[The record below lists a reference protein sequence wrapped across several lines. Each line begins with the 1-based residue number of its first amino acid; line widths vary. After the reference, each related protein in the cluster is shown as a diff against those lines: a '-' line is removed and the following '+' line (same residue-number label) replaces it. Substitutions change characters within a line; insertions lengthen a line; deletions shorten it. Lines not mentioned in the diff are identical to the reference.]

1 MIENAQPEITA
12 SPLRQHLGQIGIS
25 YSERALMRMNFVQ
38 PRFGPGSGSS
48 LARKAVFK
56 KKMSLLK
63 SYFKAISLIGEI
75 VI

>member
-56 KKMSLLK
+56 KKEK
-63 SYFKAISLIGEI
+63 KK
-75 VI
+75 